1 MILLIWDFITLQ
13 FIMNHIPHK
22 AVAILHPSIIDVIST
37 DNQPLALDIQL
48 TASILQTPQS
58 MKQTYN

>member
-1 MILLIWDFITLQ
+1 
-13 FIMNHIPHK
+13 MNHIPHK